1 MFLLISCKYSKV
13 LNIYNH
19 EYLYYNI
26 FDENLKELYNKL
38 IYAYAKGKIMI
49 KSMTG
54 FGRYEYADASR
65 KITVEVKSVNHRY
78 LDVNIKMPKKLNFF
92 ESALADIESLNEPFG
107 PFRVRSSS
115 SASGSA
121 ILLIFEFSIVLFSS
135 ATIFEMTIP
144 SKAMMFLLISCK
156 YSKVLNIY
164 NHEYL
169 YYNIFDE
176 NLKELYNK
184 LIYAYAKGKIMIKSM
199 TGFGRYEYAD
209 ASRKITVEVKSVNH
223 RYLDVNIKMP
233 KKLNFFESAIRT
245 LLKEYI
251 ERGKVDIYIT
261 YEDFTENN
269 LSLQYNK
276 ALAGEYL
283 KYLNQMAEEFGLEN
297 DIRVS
302 TLSRYP
308 EVFAMEEQPVDEDE
322 LWSSLEKALRGAF
335 EPFVES
341 RVREGEN
348 LKKDL
353 CEKLDNMVSYVDFI
367 EERSP
372 QIIIEYRARLEE
384 KLRELLADNQL
395 DDSRIAQEVTIFA
408 DKICV
413 DEETVRLKSHI
424 LSMKDSLN
432 AGGSVGRKLDF
443 LAQEMNREA
452 NTILSKSNDLKI
464 SDTGISLKTDIEK
477 VREQIQNIE

>member
-1 MFLLISCKYSKV
+1 MVLLISGKYSKSS
-13 LNIYNH
+13 
-19 EYLYYNI
+19 
-26 FDENLKELYNKL
+26 KTK
-38 IYAYAKGKIMI
+38 AI
-49 KSMTG
+49 KSYCT
-54 FGRYEYADASR
+54 Y
-65 KITVEVKSVNHRY
+65 
-78 LDVNIKMPKKLNFF
+78 
-92 ESALADIESLNEPFG
+92 
-107 PFRVRSSS
+107 
-115 SASGSA
+115 
-121 ILLIFEFSIVLFSS
+121 
-135 ATIFEMTIP
+135 
-144 SKAMMFLLISCK
+144 
-156 YSKVLNIY
+156 
-164 NHEYL
+164 EYL

-269 LSLQYNK
+269 FSLQYNK
-276 ALAGEYL
+276 TLAGEYL
-283 KYLNQMAEEFGLEN
+283 KYLNQMSEEFGLEN

-308 EVFAMEEQPVDEDE
+308 EVFVMEEQPVDEDE

-372 QIIIEYRARLEE
+372 QIIAEYRARLEE